1 MSELANVQPRIQ
13 LLDEQQMRTIHA
25 NILEILAH
33 TGVRVDSPE
42 IRQILARR
50 IGENHIDGEHVR
62 IPAELVEWAI
72 HAAPQTVQ
80 IYDRKGN
87 PAFCL
92 GNDRTRFGIGVT
104 TLFYQ
109 DPITDNLTSFAR
121 RHMQDMTRLG
131 HSLPLY
137 DVISTVGIVQD
148 VAPDLSDLFGT
159 LDMVANTTKPLVI
172 LVSEESRYPDVLN
185 MLEHLHGDLAER
197 PFIIPYFN
205 PVTPLV
211 INKGTLDKMQLT
223 IQRGLPFIFSNYS
236 MAGMSTPITPAGTLC
251 VLLAELLAGLVI
263 SQIIK
268 EGTPVIL
275 GILPAYFDMKT
286 MMNFYDPQSL
296 VLNLACAE
304 MMAHYRIPH
313 CGTSG
318 SGTGWGPDL
327 LAGETYWMNHL
338 TACMGKTGL
347 CPFVGDTL
355 GSKAFS
361 PVNVVYVHEIID
373 QSLRFA
379 QGFRLDEKSI
389 GLSEIDQAGPGGNF
403 LDSDSTMSLFRKAY
417 YPSPIFPRVSMEKW
431 QDQGQPK
438 ADRVVREYTQHVL
451 SRLKAPDDQADL
463 SARGEAWIER
473 LFLNKP

>member
-1 MSELANVQPRIQ
+1 MSVRVNIRPKILA
-13 LLDEQQMRTIHA
+13 LDEPQVQTIHT
-25 NILEILAH
+25 NTLKILAD

-42 IRQILARR
+42 IRQMLAQR
-50 IGENHIDGEHVR
+50 ISPTLIEGDRVR
-62 IPAELVEWAI
+62 LPAEIIEWAI
-72 HAAPQTVQ
+72 HTAPDTIQ
-80 IYDRKGN
+80 IYDRNGK

-109 DPITDNLTSFAR
+109 DPLTDNLTPFAR
-121 RHMQDMTRLG
+121 WHMQDMTRLG
-131 HSLPLY
+131 NSLPLY

-148 VAPDLSDLFGT
+148 VAPELSDLYGT
-159 LDMVANTTKPLVI
+159 LDMVANTTKPLVV
-172 LVSEESRYPDVLN
+172 LVSDEARFGDVLD
-185 MLEHLHGDLAER
+185 MLEHLHGNLAER

-211 INKGTLDKMQLT
+211 INKGTLDKMQT
-223 IQRGLPFIFSNYS
+223 AIQRSLPIIFSNYS

-251 VLLAELLAGLVI
+251 LLLAELLAGLVI
-263 SQIIK
+263 SQLIK
-268 EGTPVIL
+268 ERTPVIL

-286 MMNFYDPQSL
+286 MVNFYDPQSL

-304 MMAHYRIPH
+304 MMAYYHIPH
-313 CGTSG
+313 CSTSG

-338 TACMGKTGL
+338 TACMGKAGI

-379 QGFRLDEKSI
+379 QGFQLDEKSI
-389 GLSEIDQAGPGGNF
+389 GLDEIDRAGPGGSF
-403 LDSDSTMSLFRKAY
+403 LDSESTLSLYRKAY
-417 YPSPIFPRVSMEKW
+417 YPSPIFPRNSLEKW
-431 QDQGQPK
+431 QEQGQPQ
-438 ADRVVREYTQHVL
+438 ADRLVREYTMQML
-451 SRLKAPDDQADL
+451 SQLKAPEDSADL
-463 SARGEAWIER
+463 NARGEVWINR
-473 LFLNKP
+473 LCS